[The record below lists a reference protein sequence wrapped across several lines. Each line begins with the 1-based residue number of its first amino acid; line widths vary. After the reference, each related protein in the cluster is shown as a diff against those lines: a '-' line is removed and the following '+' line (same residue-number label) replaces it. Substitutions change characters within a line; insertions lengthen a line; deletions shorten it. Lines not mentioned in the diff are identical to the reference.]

1 MSKKSARIVVVMEP
15 ELKEAIRD
23 ASTKLGVQMNDFVR
37 MSVIRYLRELGHEVD
52 VKKSQR

>member
-1 MSKKSARIVVVMEP
+1 MSRKSARIVVVMEP